1 MSAVAKRLTRKP
13 SATLSRSPRRLT
25 PEVEIP
31 SAPADRPL
39 KRASHANPEG
49 LALALFSARPEKD
62 RFPDKSKTQ
71 QNSRLS
77 VWKIRLTIRNDPS
90 DNSK

>member
-1 MSAVAKRLTRKP
+1 LK
-13 SATLSRSPRRLT
+13 SRPRR
-25 PEVEIP
+25 
-31 SAPADRPL
+31 
-39 KRASHANPEG
+39 RASKDASRGNSEG

-71 QNSRLS
+71 QNPRL
-77 VWKIRLTIRNDPS
+77 VGLENPS